1 MIKLTDIFSKKK
13 RSEIMSKVKSVN
25 TKPELKLRKALFSKG
40 LRYRIHFKI
49 NGKPD
54 IAFSRKKLAIFVDG
68 CFWHCCPK
76 HCRMPK
82 SNKSY
87 WHSKIKRNILNAEE
101 KDKMLKAQ
109 GWKILHIWEHEI
121 NENLGKAANKVL
133 SRIE

>member
-1 MIKLTDIFSKKK
+1 
-13 RSEIMSKVKSVN
+13 MSKVKSVN
-25 TKPELKLRKALFSKG
+25 TKPELKLRKALFSNG